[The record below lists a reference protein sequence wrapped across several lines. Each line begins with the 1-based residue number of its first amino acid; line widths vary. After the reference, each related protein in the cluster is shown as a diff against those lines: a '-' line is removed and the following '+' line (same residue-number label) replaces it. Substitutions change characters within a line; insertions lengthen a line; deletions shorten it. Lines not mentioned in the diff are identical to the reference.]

1 MPLRPDCLH
10 WASRWSASPPSGDE
24 DEIVA
29 RGAALLVLRD
39 VLFGNALLVDVLLGN
54 VFFGDLLATRAFLVS
69 LT

>member
-1 MPLRPDCLH
+1 M
-10 WASRWSASPPSGDE
+10 
-24 DEIVA
+24 A
-29 RGAALLVLRD
+29 RCTALLVLGD